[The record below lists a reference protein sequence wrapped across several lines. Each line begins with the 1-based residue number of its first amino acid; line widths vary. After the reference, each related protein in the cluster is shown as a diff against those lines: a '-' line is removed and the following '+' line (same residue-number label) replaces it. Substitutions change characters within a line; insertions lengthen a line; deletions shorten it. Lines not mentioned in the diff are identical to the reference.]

1 MIGGD
6 LFLRQIDD
14 AVRDVRSRPEWRESY
29 MRYEVRLMEKYAK
42 GKKDGINELRRHYKQ
57 LVAALR
63 EGDRLD
69 ELPNALEDDA
79 LYEQLL
85 AEFGIASD
93 SEDAPKA

>member
-1 MIGGD
+1 
-6 LFLRQIDD
+6 
-14 AVRDVRSRPEWRESY
+14 

-69 ELPNALEDDA
+69 ELPNALEDDLHA
-79 LYEQLL
+79 ASRGPTLRKPSEAPL
-85 AEFGIASD
+85 AS
-93 SEDAPKA
+93 SLKKTQPTPSSSPKVSSTVMTMRCVVGS

>member
-6 LFLRQIDD
+6 LFLQQIDD

-85 AEFGIASD
+85 AEFSIASD
-93 SEDAPKA
+93 SEDVPKA